1 TEVQNTSYG
10 IQNLATNE
18 TIERIG
24 AFSELFVASL
34 KVGQLDVSDL
44 KLSGA
49 YATAAYATQGSNY
62 AEEMEISE
70 DTEPGDI
77 IAATPQGQL
86 KAGGAESPEYPRGA
100 ESPEYS
106 RGTEQFLV
114 GVVSDSAGFIGN
126 SKAAEGPE
134 QSRRAIVG
142 LLGQIRTKVSTEQG
156 AISVGDP
163 IAVSVTMPG
172 VGVKSSEA
180 GQVVGIALESFGDPA
195 PVNMDDQQTSESI
208 SGFAVGKIMV
218 FVNPHWIGGDLSVEE
233 KDSQL
238 VNLDPE
244 QIRSALAGLGLAV
257 DTEGTL
263 TVKKIVAQNVE
274 IGTPENPSGLTLY
287 DENGNPR
294 CVKVLSS
301 GQLTSFDG
309 TCEAITLANMDSATS
324 SGTVTDTVS
333 PTDTDITIISDDT
346 TTSAEPTP
354 EESAL
359 ISSNPQESAESE
371 AIAELVVDSTPPVI
385 ALLGEATISLE
396 TGATYIDAGAAAADD
411 VDGDITPIIVVLN
424 PVGQLPEP

>member
-1 TEVQNTSYG
+1 
-10 IQNLATNE
+10 
-18 TIERIG
+18 
-24 AFSELFVASL
+24 
-34 KVGQLDVSDL
+34 
-44 KLSGA
+44 
-49 YATAAYATQGSNY
+49 
-62 AEEMEISE
+62 
-70 DTEPGDI
+70 
-77 IAATPQGQL
+77 
-86 KAGGAESPEYPRGA
+86 
-100 ESPEYS
+100 
-106 RGTEQFLV
+106 
-114 GVVSDSAGFIGN
+114 
-126 SKAAEGPE
+126 
-134 QSRRAIVG
+134 
-142 LLGQIRTKVSTEQG
+142 LLCERTKEIFLSPPLR
-156 AISVGDP
+156 VGKE
-163 IAVSVTMPG
+163 
-172 VGVKSSEA
+172 KSRKKKN
-180 GQVVGIALESFGDPA
+180 D
-195 PVNMDDQQTSESI
+195 
-208 SGFAVGKIMV
+208 FAEGKIMV
-218 FVNPHWIGGDLSVEE
+218 FVNPHWIGDDLSVEE

-244 QIRSALAGLGLAV
+244 ALRSSLAGLGLAV

-385 ALLGEATISLE
+385 ALLGEATINLE
-396 TGATYIDAGAAAADD
+396 AGATYIDAGATAADD
-411 VDGDITPIIVVLN
+411 VDGDITPSIAVLN
-424 PVGQLPEP
+424 PVDTATPGTYAVT